1 MTCTAARREPTGCG
15 AELAAK
21 PIGTAPCIARA
32 MEMSVIINRRFN
44 VMYS

>member
-1 MTCTAARREPTGCG
+1 MTCTAARIEPTGS

-21 PIGTAPCIARA
+21 PMGAAPCIARA